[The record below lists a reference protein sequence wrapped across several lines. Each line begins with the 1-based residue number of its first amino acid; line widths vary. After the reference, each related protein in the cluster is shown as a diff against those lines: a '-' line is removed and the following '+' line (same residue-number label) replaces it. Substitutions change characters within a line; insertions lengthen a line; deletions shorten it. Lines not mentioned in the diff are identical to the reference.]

1 MKKEIILLS
10 GMLFAGVTSFAQQK
24 QDSLRVV
31 HLQEVQVLSTRAAG
45 KTPMAYSNV
54 GKADVKKQNF
64 GQDIPFLLSL
74 TPSLVATSDA
84 GAGVGYT
91 GFRIRGTDATR
102 VNVTTN
108 GIPLNDSESHGVY
121 WVNMP
126 DFASSIEDMQ
136 IQRGVGTSTN
146 GAGAFGATLN
156 MKTEN
161 ISAKPYTEVNG
172 AYGSFNTS
180 KATFKIGS
188 GLINNHWAFDARLS
202 NIHSDGFVDRAT
214 TDLHSYFAQGGYFSN
229 NTVVKFVTF
238 GGKEKTYHA
247 WNGTPKDSLA
257 TNRTYNPAG
266 DMGNGKYYDN
276 QTDNYTQNHYQLIL
290 THVFNSSWNLNAAL
304 HYTRGFGYY
313 EEYKDSTSEAQNFKT
328 LENYGL
334 KSFSYNGNTVSIRD
348 RIQQKW
354 LDNDFGGVV
363 FSLNYQQNK
372 LSATIGGGANRYVGS
387 SFGKNLWVKDYFVVD
402 PNYTYGQEFYRSKGD
417 KSDANIYTKANY
429 ELAKGLSAYADLQY
443 RHIDYTIKGQNDKY
457 DSSTSTMQLLDIHK
471 TFNFFNPKVGLF
483 YQIDNNSQAYASL
496 AVGNREPTRS
506 NYTDAFKSQ
515 TPTSEQLV
523 DYEAGYAFA
532 NQTFSIGANLY
543 FMNYKNQLILN
554 GQINNVGEALTT
566 NIAESYRAGVELMAG
581 VKFTDGFKWNGNVT
595 FSKNE
600 IKNFTE
606 YVANWDTG
614 GQEVHYLGTT
624 PIAFS
629 PNVVANSIFT
639 ATFDKFDL
647 ALQSNLVGKQYIDN
661 TGNDSRSIDQY
672 FINNLRLGHTFEVNG
687 VKSISINLLINNI
700 FDVKYESNAWVYS
713 YYEGGVRKAMDGYYP
728 QAGINALASLSL
740 RF

>member
-10 GMLFAGVTSFAQQK
+10 GMLFAGVSSFAQQK

-45 KTPMAYSNV
+45 KTPMAFSNV

-91 GFRIRGTDATR
+91 GFRIRGTDASR

-161 ISAKPYTEVNG
+161 LSSKPYTEVNG

-247 WNGTPKDSLA
+247 WYGIPKDSLK
-257 TNRTYNPAG
+257 TNRTFNPAG

-290 THVFNSSWNLNAAL
+290 THVFNPNWNLNAAL
-304 HYTRGFGYY
+304 HYTKGAGFY
-313 EEYKDSTSEAQNFKT
+313 EEYKSGKSLAA
-328 LENYGL
+328 YGL
-334 KSFSYNGNTVSIRD
+334 KDFTVGSTTISESD
-348 RIQQKW
+348 LVQQKW
-354 LDNDFGGVV
+354 LDNDFGGAV
-363 FSLNYQQNK
+363 FSLNYKADK
-372 LSATIGGGANRYVGS
+372 LSATLGGGANRYVGN
-387 SFGKNLWVKDYFVVD
+387 SFGKIMWVK
-402 PNYTYGQEFYRSKGD
+402 NYADDVNFAPGQEFYRSKGD
-417 KSDANIYTKANY
+417 KSDANVYAKANY
-429 ELAKGLSAYADLQY
+429 ELLKGLSAYLDLQY
-443 RHIDYTIKGQNDKY
+443 RHIDYSIKGQNDKF
-457 DSSTSTMQLLDIHK
+457 DWNKMAMQALDIHQK
-471 TFNFFNPKVGLF
+471 FNFFNPKAGLF
-483 YQIDNNSQAYASL
+483 YQIDNNSQAYASV
-496 AVGNREPTRS
+496 AVGHREPTRS
-506 NYTDAFKSQ
+506 NYTDAVNSR
-515 TPTSEQLV
+515 TPSSEQLT

-532 NQTFSIGANLY
+532 NETFNVGVNFY
-543 FMNYKNQLILN
+543 YMDYKNQLILN
-554 GQINNVGEALTT
+554 GQINDVGEALTT
-566 NIAESYRAGVELMAG
+566 NIPESYRAGIELMAG
-581 VKFTDGFKWNGNVT
+581 VRFTPNFRWNGNVT
-595 FSKNE
+595 LSQNK

-606 YVANWDTG
+606 YVDNWDTW
-614 GQEVHYLGTT
+614 GQEVHNLGTT

-629 PNVVANSIFT
+629 PNVIANSIFT
-639 ATFDKFDL
+639 ANVDKFEA
-647 ALQSNLVGKQYIDN
+647 ALQSNFVGKQYVDN
-661 TGNDSRSIDQY
+661 TGNDSRSLSQY
-672 FINNLRLGHTFEVNG
+672 FINNLRLGYTFELKG
-687 VKSISINLLINNI
+687 VKSVGVSLLVNNI

-713 YYEGGVRKAMDGYYP
+713 YYEGGARKAMDGYYP
-728 QAGINALASLSL
+728 QAGINVLASLSL

>member
-10 GMLFAGVTSFAQQK
+10 GMLFAVLSSFAQQK

-45 KTPMAYSNV
+45 KTPMAFSNV

-91 GFRIRGTDATR
+91 GFRIRGTDASR

-161 ISAKPYTEVNG
+161 LSSKPYTEVNG

-202 NIHSDGFVDRAT
+202 NIHSDGFIDRAT

-247 WNGTPKDSLA
+247 WYGIPKDSLK
-257 TNRTYNPAG
+257 TNRTFNPAG
-266 DMGNGKYYDN
+266 DMGNGQYYDN

-290 THVFNSSWNLNAAL
+290 THVFNPNWNLNAAL
-304 HYTRGFGYY
+304 HYTKGSGYY
-313 EEYKDSTSEAQNFKT
+313 EEYKLGKDLAK
-328 LENYGL
+328 YGL
-334 KSFSYNGNTVSIRD
+334 KPFTYKANGKDSLLEASDLV
-348 RIQQKW
+348 QQKW
-354 LDNDFGGVV
+354 LDNDFGGAV
-363 FSLNYQQNK
+363 FSINYKTDK
-372 LSATIGGGANRYVGS
+372 LSATLGGGANRYVGN
-387 SFGKNLWVKDYFVVD
+387 SFGKIMWVK
-402 PNYTYGQEFYRSKGD
+402 NYAGDDNFAPGQEFYRSKGD
-417 KSDANIYTKANY
+417 KSDANVYAKANY
-429 ELAKGLSAYADLQY
+429 ELVKGLSAYLDLQY

-457 DSSTSTMQLLDIHK
+457 DSSTKAMQLLDIHK
-471 TFNFFNPKVGLF
+471 QFDFFNPKVGLF

-506 NYTDAFKSQ
+506 NYTDAVKSQ
-515 TPTSEQLV
+515 TPTSEQLT
-523 DYEAGYAFA
+523 DYEAGYSFA
-532 NQTFSIGANLY
+532 NETFIVGANLY

-554 GQINNVGEALTT
+554 GQINDVGEALTT
-566 NIAESYRAGVELMAG
+566 NIAESYRSGIELMAG
-581 VKFTDGFKWNGNVT
+581 VKFTNSFKWNGNVT
-595 FSKNE
+595 FSKNK

-606 YVANWDTG
+606 YVDNWDTW
-614 GQEVHYLGTT
+614 GQEVHNLGTT

-647 ALQSNLVGKQYIDN
+647 AWQSNLVGKQYIDN
-661 TGNDSRSIDQY
+661 TGDDSRSINQY
-672 FINNLRLGHTFEVNG
+672 FINNLRLGHTFDVKG

-713 YYEGGVRKAMDGYYP
+713 YYEGGVRKAMDGYFP